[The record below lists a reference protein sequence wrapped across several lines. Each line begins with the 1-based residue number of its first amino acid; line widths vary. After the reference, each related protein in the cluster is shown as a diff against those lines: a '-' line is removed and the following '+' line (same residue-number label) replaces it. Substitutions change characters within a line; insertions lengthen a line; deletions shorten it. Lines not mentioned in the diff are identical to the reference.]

1 MSQKEMNV
9 LKRNGSYEPI
19 LFDKILNRIKKQG
32 KNANLELNYS
42 SLTIKVIDQLYDGIS
57 TSKIDELTCE
67 ECAALSTIHPD
78 YGILASRI
86 YVSNHHKNT
95 NSDFFGTMTSLY
107 DHIDEHGVHSPLI
120 STEYYNIVCYFQ
132 VELNNIIEYDRDF
145 LFDFFGLKT
154 LERSYLFKINN
165 KIVERPQHMWLRVA
179 VNIH

>member
-32 KNANLELNYS
+32 KNANLELKYS

-95 NSDFFGTMTSLY
+95 NPDFFETMTALY
-107 DHIDEHGVHSPLI
+107 DYVDEHGVHSPLI

-132 VELNNIIEYDRDF
+132 VELNNIIEYERDF

-154 LERSYLFKINN
+154 LERSYLFKIN
-165 KIVERPQHMWLRVA
+165 I
-179 VNIH
+179 